1 MTLLLL
7 ALGPSER
14 PPGRRGAS
22 GDAGLES
29 ASDMEVGVV
38 VCWGDALHQSRSGW
52 PQRRLGQLRSTP
64 SRQTPTYRGR
74 AGWRW
79 LQSRT
84 SASAHA
90 AWGERH
96 SPGSG
101 RSATS
106 SARVGW
112 SGWACASVDGWF
124 MEHVA
129 GAGAGGDVAQST
141 AGGAGDAELV
151 AGLLFILH
159 RRCCYRLP
167 TSSPVNLIF
176 K

>member
-79 LQSRT
+79 LQVTHVSQR
-84 SASAHA
+84 SCCVGGA
-90 AWGERH
+90 ALTGVGAVCDEF
-96 SPGSG
+96 SEGG
-101 RSATS
+101 MV
-106 SARVGW
+106 RVGLCERGRLVHGTRGGRW
-112 SGWACASVDGWF
+112 R
-124 MEHVA
+124 
-129 GAGAGGDVAQST
+129 GGDVAQST